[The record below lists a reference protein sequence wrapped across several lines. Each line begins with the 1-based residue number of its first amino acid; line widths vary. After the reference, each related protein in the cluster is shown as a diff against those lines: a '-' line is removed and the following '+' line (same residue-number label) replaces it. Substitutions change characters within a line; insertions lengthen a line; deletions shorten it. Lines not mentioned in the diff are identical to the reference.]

1 FLELDAIR
9 TQFLTALPEFF
20 ESLVMKVSHRTCCI
34 WEAAR
39 SPARR
44 ASRGGNPPPS
54 QFYNCR
60 NYRAEPKQ
68 NRGTMFVRWCSP
80 EGSPPSPWRASSRR
94 TDRPPSAGSTYNR
107 RPWQSRTARQTY
119 TEYSARGS
127 PIVAEW
133 RPR

>member
-34 WEAAR
+34 SEAAL
-39 SPARR
+39 SPERP
-44 ASRGGNPPPS
+44 ASREGNPPPS

-68 NRGTMFVRWCSP
+68 NRGTTFVQWCSL
-80 EGSPPSPWRASSRR
+80 EGLPPLPGRANSRR
-94 TDRPPSAGSTYNR
+94 TDRQ
-107 RPWQSRTARQTY
+107 PWRSQTARRTY

-127 PIVAEW
+127 PKVAEW
-133 RPR
+133 RPRR